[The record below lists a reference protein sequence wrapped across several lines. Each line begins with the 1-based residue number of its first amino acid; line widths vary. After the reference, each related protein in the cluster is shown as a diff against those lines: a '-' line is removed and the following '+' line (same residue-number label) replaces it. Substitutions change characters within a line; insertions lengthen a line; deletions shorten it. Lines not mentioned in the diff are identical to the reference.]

1 VNQHETPT
9 TFGTDVPRE
18 PRALFELAL
27 SVPAAQRH
35 ALLANARAV
44 APDAAAEVESLLEF
58 HDAEAGVL
66 DLPPPLADARSV
78 ASSMIGSVP
87 PTIAPPGI
95 DPGAARPRLGN
106 YTIVRELGAG
116 GMGTVYEA
124 VQDAPKRT
132 VALKVIR
139 AGVLSDSLVRRF
151 AQESEA
157 LARLAHPGIAQ
168 IFEAGV
174 ARGEGWSQ
182 PFIAMELV
190 RGVPITQFVKDHD
203 LSTRDRLDLFARVC
217 DAVDHAHRRGVVHR
231 DLKPANILVADDE
244 ADSRAEPSS
253 HASGITTRDGTGTG
267 STTASGIRRASRI
280 GGIGVPKILDF
291 GVARLTDSNGQST
304 PGQTIFNTGPG
315 QIIGTL
321 SYMSPEQASGEPST
335 IDERS
340 DVYALGVILY
350 ELLSGQLPHNLERAP
365 VAQALSVIDR
375 VDPKPLGSIARHLR
389 GDLDTITM
397 RALEKDRARRYQSA
411 AELASEIRRYL
422 ADQPIAA
429 RPPST
434 MYELLKFA
442 KRNRGLVAAV
452 VAVIIALSAGIVAT
466 GVQWRNAVANEA
478 YANQISEFLR
488 KTITSVDP
496 SQAKGA
502 EPTVREMLDSAAADL
517 EAAELPVR
525 ARSKLMMELSTTYVN
540 LGKYADGE
548 RLARR
553 ALELAVPDEGKAS
566 RTALRAAGTISHSLY
581 EQNRF
586 REGVELMSE
595 YVEAARA
602 AGMNPENRDLRR
614 LTTSLAIHSEALGDF
629 DAAEKLYR
637 NDAELSIK
645 LDGENSIMGMIAM
658 SNFGVFLMDRGKLQ
672 EAESWLRRADASAR
686 AALPPG
692 HPNLAVAISNLGAV
706 NSRLGNHAECERLS
720 REAIAISTKTE
731 GPDHASTL
739 QYEANLASALLEL
752 GRHDEMQPVIV
763 PLVERCE
770 KFLGP
775 DDRRTTEARALLAKL
790 RFRQKR
796 LDEAAAIGERAYQGY
811 AAVFGDRSD
820 KLTPQ
825 AEFMVLVHEARGEPE
840 KVAQW
845 RERVNAGKEA
855 EPKRTP

>member
-1 VNQHETPT
+1 MNEHETPT

-27 SVPAAQRH
+27 SVPASQRR
-35 ALLANARAV
+35 ALLDKARAV
-44 APDAAAEVESLLEF
+44 APEAAAEVESLLEF
-58 HDAEAGVL
+58 HDAEEGVL
-66 DLPPPLADARSV
+66 DSAPPLADAQSV
-78 ASSMIGSVP
+78 ASMMVGSTP
-87 PTIAPPGI
+87 PAI
-95 DPGAARPRLGN
+95 DTGTPRQRLGN

-151 AQESEA
+151 AQESAA

-190 RGVPITQFVKDHD
+190 RGVPITQFVKEHE
-203 LSTRDRLDLFARVC
+203 LSTRDRLELFARVC

-244 ADSRAEPSS
+244 ADTRAEPSS
-253 HASGITTRDGTGTG
+253 HASGVGTREATGTG
-267 STTASGIRRASRI
+267 STAGSSGIRRASRI

-304 PGQTIFNTGPG
+304 PGQTVFNTGPG

-321 SYMSPEQASGEPST
+321 SYMSPEQASGEPSM

-350 ELLSGQLPHNLERAP
+350 EMLSGVLPHNLERAP

-375 VDPKPLGSIARHLR
+375 VDPKPLGSIDRHLR

-411 AELASEIRRYL
+411 AELAAEIRRFL

-452 VAVIIALSAGIVAT
+452 VAVIVALCAGIVAT
-466 GVQWRNAVANEA
+466 GIQWRNAVENEA
-478 YANQISEFLR
+478 YANQISDYLR
-488 KTITSVDP
+488 KTLTSVDP
-496 SQAKGA
+496 SQAKGD
-502 EPTVREMLDSAAADL
+502 EPTVREMLDNAATDL
-517 EAAELPVR
+517 ESAKLPVR
-525 ARSKLMMELSTTYVN
+525 ARSKLMLEIATTYVN
-540 LGKYADGE
+540 LGRFADGE

-553 ALELAVPDEGKAS
+553 ALELAVPEEGKAS
-566 RTALRAAGTISHSLY
+566 RTALRAAGTISHALY

-586 REGVELMSE
+586 REGADLMRE
-595 YVEAARA
+595 YVAAAKA
-602 AGMNPENRDLRR
+602 AGVSEESQDLRR
-614 LTTSLAIHSEALGDF
+614 LTTSLGIQSEALGDF
-629 DAAEKLYR
+629 EAAEKLYR
-637 NDAELSIK
+637 RDAELSIK

-658 SNFGVFLMDRGKLQ
+658 SNFGVFLMDRGKLD
-672 EAESWLRRADASAR
+672 EAELWLRRAEASAR
-686 AALPPG
+686 IALPAG
-692 HPNLAVAISNLGAV
+692 HPNLAIAISNLGAV
-706 NSRLGNHAECERLS
+706 HSRRGNHAECERLS

-752 GRHDEMQPVIV
+752 ARYAEMEPVIV

-790 RFRQKR
+790 RFRQQR
-796 LDEAAAIGERAYQGY
+796 FDEAATIGERAYQGY
-811 AAVFGDRSD
+811 AAVFGERSD

-825 AEFMVLVHEARGEPE
+825 AAFLAQVHEARGDNENV
-840 KVAQW
+840 KLW
-845 RERVNAGKEA
+845 RERATAGKETDA
-855 EPKRTP
+855 KSTP